1 MDKKKSISIILTA
14 AVFCITACCLIF
26 SGSSE
31 PAEAST
37 ESELAAAKQEL
48 AQIQARAEE
57 LEDELA
63 AAQASKATQLKA
75 KMILEE
81 QIASLN
87 SEISAMNAVVSAI
100 SADVDAKNAELEELA
115 STYDEDMQAF
125 RERARAS
132 YEAGNMSTLEILL
145 SSDSLS
151 EMFTRLDLVNVVAE
165 YDRTVIEK
173 VKTQITRTEEL
184 KAAIEANLAEQ
195 QAVMDELNSTKADLN
210 SKQSELNRTIASLA
224 AQETSII
231 AEQERYDA
239 LEEELDRKISA
250 LSSTQ
255 SPGISY
261 LEGEFIWPLPGYSR
275 VSSSFGW
282 RTLYGKP
289 NFHTGMDIP
298 AASGTPIH
306 AAGDG
311 TVIQA
316 GWVNTGGGYKV
327 TIDHGSGL
335 ITTYCHQSRIGAS
348 VGQKVKQGD
357 IIGYVGTTGNS
368 TGNHLHFTIMYN
380 GTYYDPADYVTYDNS
395 GSRKSIQDLIG
406 G

>member
-1 MDKKKSISIILTA
+1 MEKKKSISIILTA
-14 AVFCITACCLIF
+14 AAFCVTAFCIVFANGLTP
-26 SGSSE
+26 S
-31 PAEAST
+31 EAST
-37 ESELAAAKQEL
+37 ESELSAAKQQL
-48 AQIQARAEE
+48 AQIQQRAEE

-63 AAQASKATQLKA
+63 AAQSSKSTQLKA
-75 KMILEE
+75 KIILEE

-87 SEISAMNAVVSAI
+87 SEISALNAVISAI

-115 STYDEDMQAF
+115 STYESDMQAF

-151 EMFTRLDLVNVVAE
+151 EMFTRIDLVNVVAE
-165 YDRTVIEK
+165 YDRSVIEK

-184 KAAIEANLAEQ
+184 KAAIEENLEEQ
-195 QAVMDELNSTKADLN
+195 QAAMDELNSTKSDLK
-210 SKQSELNRTIASLA
+210 SKQSQLDRTIANLA

-239 LEEELDRKISA
+239 LEEELDKKISA
-250 LSSTQ
+250 LSSVQ

-275 VSSSFGW
+275 VSSAFGW

-298 AASGTPIH
+298 AAAGTPIH

-357 IIGYVGTTGNS
+357 VIGYVGTTGNS
-368 TGNHLHFTIMYN
+368 TGNHLHFELRKN
-380 GTYYDPADYVTYDNS
+380 GKPQNPLQWMILRDFRS
-395 GSRKSIQDLIG
+395 KKSY
-406 G
+406 